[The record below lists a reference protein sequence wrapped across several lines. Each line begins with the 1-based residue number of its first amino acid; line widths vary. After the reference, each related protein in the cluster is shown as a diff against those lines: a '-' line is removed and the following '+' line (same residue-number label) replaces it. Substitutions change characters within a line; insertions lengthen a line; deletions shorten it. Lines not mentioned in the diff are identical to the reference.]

1 MIRITFM
8 YHHKI
13 NYSKQIRKEEII
25 IVKQVNKEEATKDG
39 WRWIFYNYL
48 YLNDRPR
55 KNINPKSLRQ
65 EMKLLK
71 LNKILCL
78 KLREKKLMLQTWLL
92 KI

>member
-39 WRWIFYNYL
+39 
-48 YLNDRPR
+48 
-55 KNINPKSLRQ
+55 
-65 EMKLLK
+65 
-71 LNKILCL
+71 
-78 KLREKKLMLQTWLL
+78 
-92 KI
+92 